1 MRPRAVFFESPDLH
15 AQADGLAERHGL
27 PVVDASGVAQARQR
41 ARLRFYRSRV
51 DAEAFLAFRLR
62 DCGLELVLV
71 EADRMVAIQADFTSP
86 STRYRRMRGGGR
98 SEAIARAV
106 GVCAAA
112 PLDVLDATAG
122 LGADAFVL
130 ASLGCRMT
138 LLERVP
144 ALRDLLFD
152 GLARARHESA
162 SADSG
167 LAEVI
172 SRMHLAGGDALGY
185 LRALAPEQR
194 PQVIYLDPMFPE
206 RKKSANVKKEMQV
219 FHRLVGPDADAPEV
233 LAVALEQAR
242 QRVVVKRPRLAE
254 PLGGR
259 PPDHTLPG
267 VRNRFDLYKT
277 KV

>member
-1 MRPRAVFFESPDLH
+1 
-15 AQADGLAERHGL
+15 
-27 PVVDASGVAQARQR
+27 VAQVRQR
-41 ARLRFYRSRV
+41 GRLRFYRSRV

-62 DCGLELVLV
+62 SSGLELVLV
-71 EADRMVAIQADFTSP
+71 DTERMFAIQADFTSP
-86 STRYRRMRGGGR
+86 SARYRRLRGGGR

-106 GVCAAA
+106 GLGAAV

-122 LGADAFVL
+122 LGTDAFVL
-130 ASLGCRMT
+130 ASLGCRVR

-144 ALRDLLFD
+144 ALRDLLVD
-152 GLARARHESA
+152 ALNRARHESA

-167 LAEVI
+167 LAEAI
-172 SRMHLAGGDALGY
+172 ARMHLAGGDALGY
-185 LRALAPEQR
+185 LSALSPEQR
-194 PQVIYLDPMFPE
+194 PEVIYLDPMFPE

-219 FHRLVGPDADAPEV
+219 FHCLVGPDADAPEV

-259 PPDHTLPG
+259 PPDHMLPG
-267 VRNRFDLYKT
+267 VRNRFDLYNAEA
-277 KV
+277 